1 MIKSEDML
9 PQRYMLQQ
17 TIFSV
22 LLRYIKGEYHHTP
35 YRAYLYNIASLASN
49 IDIMNSLSFGI
60 IWTGFE
66 NEWMRSILECSTKL
80 SSVDCQSQS
89 SHISSNIYVGIL
101 LNGGD
106 YSSLSK
112 IINILLLV

>member
-1 MIKSEDML
+1 M
-9 PQRYMLQQ
+9 
-17 TIFSV
+17 
-22 LLRYIKGEYHHTP
+22 P

-80 SSVDCQSQS
+80 SSVDGQSQS
-89 SHISSNIYVGIL
+89 SHISSDIYVGIL

-112 IINILLLV
+112 IINILLLVWFIKGMW